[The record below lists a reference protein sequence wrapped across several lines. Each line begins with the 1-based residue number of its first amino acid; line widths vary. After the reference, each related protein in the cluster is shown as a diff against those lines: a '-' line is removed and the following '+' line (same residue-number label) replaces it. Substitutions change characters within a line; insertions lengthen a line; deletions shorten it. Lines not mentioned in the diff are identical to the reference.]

1 MLEIYTLLF
10 VDTLVSNL
18 AFIFNTE
25 IFINSMQ
32 VFGYNKVN
40 IIIVA
45 TLAYFASILINYFLG
60 KITYNILAPISANKQ
75 QSLERMELVRNHRF
89 LPLILLLGGVPMMG
103 KFVILFA
110 GFCRVRLL
118 MVISFA
124 MIAKL
129 TYFMLL
135 IYEFI

>member
-1 MLEIYTLLF
+1 MLEIYALLF

-18 AFIFNTE
+18 AFNINTE
-25 IFINSMQ
+25 IVINSML
-32 VFGYNKVN
+32 VFDYNKII
-40 IIIVA
+40 IIIVTA
-45 TLAYFASILINYFLG
+45 MAYFVSILINYLFG
-60 KITYNILAPISANKQ
+60 KITYNILAPISADKEKSQ
-75 QSLERMELVRNHRF
+75 DRMGLIKNSRF
-89 LPLILLLGGVPMMG
+89 LPLILLISGIPMMG

-110 GFCRVRLL
+110 GFCKVRLL

-129 TYFMLL
+129 TYYTLL